1 MFKDNKKFVLESIF
15 IKEALKQ
22 DLSLNEFLLL
32 MYFDNSFD
40 SVFNIKVIGKSLSM
54 SEDKILEAYSK
65 LMSKK
70 LIKVKAEKDDEGKV
84 VERVSLDNF

>member
-1 MFKDNKKFVLESIF
+1 
-15 IKEALKQ
+15 
-22 DLSLNEFLLL
+22 

-40 SVFNIKVIGKSLSM
+40 SIFNIKVIGKSLSM

-70 LIKVKAEKDDEGKV
+70 LIKVKRKKMMKEKLLKELV
-84 VERVSLDNF
+84 

>member
-32 MYFDNSFD
+32 MYFEDA
-40 SVFNIKVIGKSLSM
+40 
-54 SEDKILEAYSK
+54 EDKTFNVDKISKILGIE
-65 LMSKK
+65 
-70 LIKVKAEKDDEGKV
+70 EKDV
-84 VERVSLDNF
+84 LVSFNRLLSLNFIEVLFLICYTNYIVRRTCGLK